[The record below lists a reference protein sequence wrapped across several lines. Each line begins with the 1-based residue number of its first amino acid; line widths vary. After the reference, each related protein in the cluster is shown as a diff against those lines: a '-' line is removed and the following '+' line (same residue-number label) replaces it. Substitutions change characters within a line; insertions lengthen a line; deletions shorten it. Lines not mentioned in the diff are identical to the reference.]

1 MPADFKKLV
10 GSPAEWLVN
19 GQQSGE
25 IVLSSRV
32 RLARNLEGRKFTH
45 SSKSDNLK
53 EIRDLLKEAVL
64 DTDPLEK
71 GLPIDMDE
79 ISESERM
86 VLAERRLISQ
96 EMVMHYRNRSLI
108 AAEDEKLG
116 VMINE
121 EDHLRLYAIG
131 AGLQLEEVGRVLDSL
146 DNQLSVRLN
155 FAFSPRFGYL
165 TACPTNVGTG
175 MRVSSLLHLPGLVH
189 NNDIRK
195 VVDGMRHVRLS
206 VRGTYGEGSEVIG
219 NFFQISNSITLG
231 LSESETIRNME
242 GQIGKVVEFEKRS
255 RDKLLKEAR
264 TLLKDKVSRS
274 LGILR
279 SARLIDSKEAMKLL
293 SDVRMGVGMGLIS
306 EVNMNVLNELLI
318 TIQPMHLQM
327 FNEEVLDPE
336 QRDIARADHLRSVLE

>member
-1 MPADFKKLV
+1 MQSNFEKLI
-10 GSPAEWLVN
+10 GTPAEWLVN
-19 GQQSGE
+19 GEQSGD

-32 RLARNLEGRKFTH
+32 RLARNLEGKKFTH
-45 SSKSDNLK
+45 SSTSKNLK
-53 EIRDLLKEAVL
+53 EIRDAVKDAVL
-64 DTDPLEK
+64 DTDYLK
-71 GLPIDMDE
+71 KALPIDMDD

-96 EMVMHYRNRSLI
+96 EMVMHYKDRSLV
-108 AAEDEKLG
+108 ASEDEQLG

-121 EDHLRLYAIG
+121 EDHMRLYAIG
-131 AGLQLEEVGRVLDSL
+131 AGLMLEDVGRILSSL
-146 DNQLSVRLN
+146 DDQVSGRLN
-155 FAFSPRFGYL
+155 YAFSPRFGYL

-231 LSESETIRNME
+231 LSEEETIRNME
-242 GQIGKVVEFEKRS
+242 GQIGKVVEFEKRA
-255 RDKLLKEAR
+255 RDKLIKEAR
-264 TLLKDKVSRS
+264 TLLEDKVSRS

-306 EVNMNVLNELLI
+306 EVKMNVLNELLI

-327 FNEEVLDPE
+327 TNLEVLDPE
-336 QRDIARADHLRSVLE
+336 QRDIARADHLRSVLK